1 MTLQNKIQDIPELPG
16 IYQMIDVKGSIL
28 YIGKAKSLKKRV
40 SSYFQSGLSTRIA
53 KMVLQ
58 ACDIK
63 YIITN
68 SEAEAFLLEASLI
81 KKFKP
86 KFNVLLKDDKSF
98 PYIKISTDHD
108 YPQITKFR
116 GKLSKD
122 GYYFGPFASSGQV
135 NSAVVEIQK
144 IFQVRSCTDTYF
156 KTRKRPCLLYQIK
169 RCSAPCTG
177 KIGLQDYQNLVEQTK
192 KFLSGKFKIL
202 ISNLNL
208 EMKDYSKR
216 FEYEKAAAIRDR
228 IKTIEYVQSRNII
241 NSQTLGDADIIAVKT
256 HKGAACVQVF
266 IYRCGQNLGNQA
278 YFPRNAEQV
287 EDTEILQSFLGQF
300 YQKRKAPKN
309 IILNKQIP
317 DNSLLEISLFN
328 LHALKT
334 KIITPKTKEQ
344 KLIIEMIEQNL
355 DAALS
360 TKVARLDDIH
370 ERLLMIQEI
379 FDLPNLPERIEV
391 YDNSHIMG
399 KYAVGAMIVAGP
411 NGFEK
416 NEYRKFNIR
425 TNTNAFGGDDYQM
438 LREVL
443 TRRLSKLT
451 EENKPD
457 LMIID
462 GGKGHLGI
470 VKEVMEFL
478 GVQIKYACMSKG
490 VERNKGN
497 ETFYMEGREPFS
509 LPNDNKAMQYLQL
522 LRDQAHNFA
531 ITSHRTKRNKESLK

>member
-16 IYQMIDVKGSIL
+16 IYQMLDSKGSIL

-40 SSYFQSGLSTRIA
+40 SSYFQSGLTTRIA
-53 KMVLQ
+53 KMIWQ

-135 NSAVVEIQK
+135 SSAIVEIQK
-144 IFQVRSCTDTYF
+144 IFQIRSCTNTYF

-169 RCSAPCTG
+169 RCSGPCTA
-177 KIGLQDYQNLVEQTK
+177 KISLHDYQNLVDQTK
-192 KFLSGKFKIL
+192 QFLSGKFKTL
-202 ISNLNL
+202 IKDLNI
-208 EMKDYSKR
+208 EMKKYSEQ
-216 FEYEKAAAIRDR
+216 FEYEKAASIRDR

-256 HKGAACVQVF
+256 LKGAACVQVF

-278 YFPRNAEQV
+278 YFPKNAEQV
-287 EDTEILQSFLGQF
+287 EDAEILQSFLGQF
-300 YQKRKAPKN
+300 YQKRKPPKN
-309 IILNKQIP
+309 IILNKQVP
-317 DNSLLEISLFN
+317 DSGLLEESLFN

-334 KIITPKTKEQ
+334 KLFTPKTKEQ
-344 KLIIEMIEQNL
+344 KLIMNMIEQNL
-355 DAALS
+355 DAALK
-360 TKVARLDDIH
+360 TKIEKLDDIH
-370 ERLLMIQEI
+370 ERLEMIREI
-379 FDLPNLPERIEV
+379 FNLPNLPQRIEV

-399 KYAVGAMIVAGP
+399 KYAIGAMIVAGP

-416 NEYRKFNIR
+416 NDYRKFNIR
-425 TNTNAFGGDDYQM
+425 TTTNVFGGDDYQM

-443 TRRLSKLT
+443 TRRLAKLT
-451 EENKPD
+451 DENKPD

-462 GGKGHLGI
+462 GGKGHLGV

-478 GVQIKYACMSKG
+478 GVKIKYACMSKG

-497 ETFYMEGREPFS
+497 ETFHMEDRDPFS